1 MRDAA
6 PQRSGMRWGAFTG
19 FILVMLFAVIMTVR
33 TWLLTS
39 GAAFGWRV
47 RILLPDTIAYS
58 LIAAGFGLAAFGSS
72 GLRRAG
78 WSLVGLVV
86 LGAIGWTA
94 LTVYT

>member
-1 MRDAA
+1 
-6 PQRSGMRWGAFTG
+6 MRWGAFTG